1 MTRLG
6 GIRALVFS
14 VAPARSRD
22 RSEGAMAAASREQT
36 SLHTYLIIVA
46 RDRPDLFEYLT
57 ESYGHE
63 MKVIVD
69 RRQRPRPPFPGPRHT
84 PSSIWYA
91 EMQRE
96 GFMMV
101 PTTAAKIENAA

>member
-1 MTRLG
+1 MVTATAEANSRVPL
-6 GIRALVFS
+6 S
-14 VAPARSRD
+14 SPAQ
-22 RSEGAMAAASREQT
+22 ASRE
-36 SLHTYLIIVA
+36 TYLIIVA

-57 ESYGHE
+57 ENYGHE
-63 MKVIVD
+63 MKVILD
-69 RRQRPRPPFPGPRHT
+69 RRQRPRLPIPRPHHP

-101 PTTAAKIENAA
+101 PTAATTIENAG